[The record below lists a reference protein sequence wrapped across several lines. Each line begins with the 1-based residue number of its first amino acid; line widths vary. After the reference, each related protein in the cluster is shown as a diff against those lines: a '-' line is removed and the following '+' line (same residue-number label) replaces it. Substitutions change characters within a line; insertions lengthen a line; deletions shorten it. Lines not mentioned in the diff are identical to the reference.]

1 MHIRLIVS
9 YLCSPCI
16 QLHQLNLSWKA
27 LQWTVPNW
35 TGASAI
41 LCTALRLTATL
52 GRSIMKT
59 WVPVLWVPYT
69 ALFLPLIT
77 WLGCISPTAYLS
89 ETSCSLK
96 ATWSHRSLSDL
107 EHMYYSEW
115 EQRDMETEQTALSL
129 QSLMTGTGVSL
140 SSWSSWRLL
149 HWIQIIAPLSER
161 SQETLKQQSCSKS
174 IGAGHSSQQWAFL
187 TAAPKVGQ
195 QRNSPGKW
203 DFLGRLSQGL

>member
-41 LCTALRLTATL
+41 LCTALRLTATW

-59 WVPVLWVPYT
+59 RVPVLWVPYT

-89 ETSCSLK
+89 ETSCSLR
-96 ATWSHRSLSDL
+96 APWSHRLLSDL
-107 EHMYYSEW
+107 EHIYYSEW
-115 EQRDMETEQTALSL
+115 GQRDMETEQMTFSL
-129 QSLMTGTGVSL
+129 QSLMTGTDGSL
-140 SSWSSWRLL
+140 SSWISWRLF
-149 HWIQIIAPLSER
+149 HWIQIITTSVREVPGNK
-161 SQETLKQQSCSKS
+161 LKQQSCS
-174 IGAGHSSQQWAFL
+174 
-187 TAAPKVGQ
+187 
-195 QRNSPGKW
+195 
-203 DFLGRLSQGL
+203 